1 MSSNLT
7 DILEAIE
14 DKSSG
19 TKIDFDEMVEA
30 LKYRGFG
37 PLLIGP
43 ALIVVLPTG
52 AIPGVPSLCAAMII
66 LISGQ
71 LVFGKRFPWIP
82 QRLKDI
88 SFERKKYQDA
98 VKKAKPYTEWIDG
111 FFHPRFKILTEDIAQ
126 RIIAVICIALSLL
139 MIAFELVPFAAALPA
154 LAILLFGLSISIHD
168 GLLTLIGLILM
179 VCAVSIIPFVWSP

>member
-30 LKYRGFG
+30 LKHRGFG

-52 AIPGVPSLCAAMII
+52 AIPGVPSLCAIMII

-111 FFHPRFKILTEDIAQ
+111 FFHPRFKFLTEDIAQ